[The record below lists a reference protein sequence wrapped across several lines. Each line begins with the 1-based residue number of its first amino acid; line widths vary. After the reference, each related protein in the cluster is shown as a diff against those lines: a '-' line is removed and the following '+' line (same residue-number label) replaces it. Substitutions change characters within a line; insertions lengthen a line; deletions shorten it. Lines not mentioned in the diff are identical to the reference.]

1 MKKLF
6 AMILCLVMV
15 LSLVACGETP
25 ETTEATATEPTTT
38 TEEPTTTTE
47 ATEEVTTES
56 TTEATEEV
64 ILGSATDAVEVLKA
78 VMNGYNTT
86 HAGTDFELHVVGGG
100 YENSNW
106 EGPDVVPAADT
117 AYMGDVLLVP
127 EAELANIEATASA
140 MHSMM
145 INNFC
150 AGAYNLV
157 EGADVAAFATAM
169 QAAIQGNQW
178 VCGFPE
184 QLVIADVGGCVIV
197 VYGNGQIVEKFS
209 TAISE
214 TYPSTTVL
222 VNEAIAV

>member
-25 ETTEATATEPTTT
+25 ETTEATTTEPTTT
-38 TEEPTTTTE
+38 TEEPTTTE
-47 ATEEVTTES
+47 ATEEVTTEA
-56 TTEATEEV
+56 TEATEEV

-78 VMNGYNTT
+78 VMNSYNTT

-117 AYMGDVLLVP
+117 AYMADMLLVP

-157 EGADVAAFATAM
+157 EGADVAAFVASM